1 VCTMMCVGVRSM
13 VEDLGGEKRV
23 VGLRRDEFAR
33 GRRVRENLGL
43 RGEKIRVVC
52 RWGLGTG

>member
-1 VCTMMCVGVRSM
+1 M
-13 VEDLGGEKRV
+13 VEDLGGEKRG

-43 RGEKIRVVC
+43 RGGKNS
-52 RWGLGTG
+52 GGM

>member
-1 VCTMMCVGVRSM
+1 M

>member
-1 VCTMMCVGVRSM
+1 VCIMMCIGVRSM
-13 VEDLGGEKRV
+13 GEDLGGEKRV
-23 VGLRRDEFAR
+23 VGLWRDGFAR

-43 RGEKIRVVC
+43 RGGKIRVVC